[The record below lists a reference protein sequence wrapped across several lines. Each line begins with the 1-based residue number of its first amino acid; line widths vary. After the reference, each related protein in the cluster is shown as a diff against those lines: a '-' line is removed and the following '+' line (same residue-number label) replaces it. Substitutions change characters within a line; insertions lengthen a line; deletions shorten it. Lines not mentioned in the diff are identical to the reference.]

1 MRMWKEFIK
10 GMWKDNAVF
19 RQLMGMC
26 PTLAVTNAAINGLAM
41 GLATLFVL
49 ICSSVI
55 VALIKN
61 YIPSKV
67 RIPSY
72 IVIIATFVTIT
83 DLFMTAFFP
92 EIQKVLGLFIP
103 LIVVNCLILGRAEA
117 FASKNPMK
125 LALMDALGMGIGFT
139 WALTLLGIIREVL
152 GMGSIFGIQIMGTGF
167 TPWIIFILPPG
178 AFITL
183 GILLGFINSFSKKK
197 TSEAS
202 CH

>member
-10 GMWKDNAVF
+10 GLWEENAVF

-49 ICSSVI
+49 VCSSVI

-72 IVIIATFVTIT
+72 IVIIATFVTIA
-83 DLFMTAFFP
+83 DLFMAAFFP

-117 FASKNPMK
+117 FASKNPVK
-125 LALMDALGMGIGFT
+125 FALMDALGMGLGFT

-152 GMGSIFGIQIMGTGF
+152 GMGSIFGTQIMGAGF

-183 GILLGFINSFSKKK
+183 GILLGVINSFSKKK

>member
-10 GMWKDNAVF
+10 GLWEDNAVF

-41 GLATLFVL
+41 GVATLFVL
-49 ICSSVI
+49 VCSSVI

-72 IVIIATFVTIT
+72 IVIIATFVTIA
-83 DLFMTAFFP
+83 DLFMAAFFP
-92 EIQKVLGLFIP
+92 DIQKVLGLFIP

-117 FASKNPMK
+117 FASRNPVRF
-125 LALMDALGMGIGFT
+125 ALMDSLGMGIGFT

-152 GMGSIFGIQIMGTGF
+152 GMGSIFGAQVMGDGF
-167 TPWIIFILPPG
+167 IPWIIFILPPG

-183 GILLGFINSFSKKK
+183 GILLGVINSFSKKK

>member
-1 MRMWKEFIK
+1 MWKEFIK
-10 GMWKDNAVF
+10 GLWEENAVF

-49 ICSSVI
+49 VCSSVI

-72 IVIIATFVTIT
+72 IVIIATFVTIA
-83 DLFMTAFFP
+83 DLFMAAFFP

-117 FASKNPMK
+117 FASKNPVK
-125 LALMDALGMGIGFT
+125 FALMDALGMGLGFT

-152 GMGSIFGIQIMGTGF
+152 GMGSIFGTQIMGAGF

-183 GILLGFINSFSKKK
+183 GILLGVINSFSKKK